1 MPCVAACQ
9 MGGDFCLSGELL
21 ASRGGWP
28 NLKGSIHHARV
39 HYPAVSGLQE
49 PELFDDQ
56 EQEDDNRA
64 SGDVEVL
71 QYVPEA
77 HRPQGNKVRVQR
89 PGPSVQQ
96 SSAICFL
103 NPKPWP
109 LNPRFTGA

>member
-1 MPCVAACQ
+1 VPD
-9 MGGDFCLSGELL
+9 GGVVLSGKLL

-28 NLKGSIHHARV
+28 NLKGSIHHARD

-71 QYVPEA
+71 QSLPEA
-77 HRPQGNKVRVQR
+77 H
-89 PGPSVQQ
+89 GP
-96 SSAICFL
+96 
-103 NPKPWP
+103 
-109 LNPRFTGA
+109 

>member
-1 MPCVAACQ
+1 VRGLTAQLSRSKIRNLGSRGLMPCVAACQ

-28 NLKGSIHHARV
+28 NLKGSIHHARD

-56 EQEDDNRA
+56 EQEDDDRA

-71 QYVPEA
+71 QSLPEA
-77 HRPQGNKVRVQR
+77 H
-89 PGPSVQQ
+89 GP
-96 SSAICFL
+96 
-103 NPKPWP
+103 
-109 LNPRFTGA
+109 